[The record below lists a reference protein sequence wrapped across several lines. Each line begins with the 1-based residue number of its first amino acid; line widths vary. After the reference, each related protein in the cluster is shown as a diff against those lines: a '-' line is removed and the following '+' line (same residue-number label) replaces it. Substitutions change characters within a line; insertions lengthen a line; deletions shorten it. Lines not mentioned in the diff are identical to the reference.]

1 MEASGSTMGLQ
12 YVTARVLDH
21 RASSNAQVRQGTHL
35 GNVQQSPFTNV
46 PMGSFHT
53 PGQTTAAGQRRS
65 SSSPTTPTTP
75 VRRRSPA
82 DSIRSGTAPD
92 PRPSSSRQPRS
103 SSRTP
108 CCWGGFCGTKLD
120 TLPIAAIS
128 HHLKEAH
135 IDRNA
140 WDGRARVVCQW
151 SSGGSPCGMEMY
163 YDNIGKHIAA
173 VHLGSTALTCPYC
186 DKTFSRGDSL
196 CRHVREACRHAQ

>member
-1 MEASGSTMGLQ
+1 M
-12 YVTARVLDH
+12 
-21 RASSNAQVRQGTHL
+21 SNMQEG
-35 GNVQQSPFTNV
+35 PFTNV
-46 PMGSFHT
+46 PMGSFYST
-53 PGQTTAAGQRRS
+53 GETAATQAGQRRS

-75 VRRRSPA
+75 VRRRSPTG
-82 DSIRSGTAPD
+82 SIRSIPASD
-92 PRPSSSRQPRS
+92 PRPPSSRQPRS

-173 VHLGSTALTCPYC
+173 VHLGSTALSCPYC

-196 CRHVREACRHAQ
+196 CRHVREACRQAQ